1 MKRYLLLILAC
12 ITFSSCGY
20 NTIQKQDEAV
30 TAAWSKV
37 VSQYQR
43 RADLVPN
50 LVKTVQA
57 FATHETEVFESVTQA
72 RAKVGSLNIT
82 ADVLNDEATLKKF
95 QEAQSAMSGALS
107 RLLAVA
113 ENYPTL
119 KSDGNFLD
127 LQKQLEGTE
136 NRITVARDGFIEA
149 VQQYNSNIR
158 SFPVNLTAKLFGYR
172 TKATFTVEN
181 EKEISTAPKVDFGKT
196 AP

>member
-1 MKRYLLLILAC
+1 MKRYLLLILCCLA
-12 ITFSSCGY
+12 FSSCGY
-20 NTIQKQDEAV
+20 NAIQKQDEAV

-57 FATHETEVFESVTQA
+57 FAAHETEVFDSVTQA

-82 ADVLNDEATLKKF
+82 PDVLNDEATLKKF

-119 KSDGNFLD
+119 KSDSNFLD

-136 NRITVARDGFIEA
+136 NRIAVARGDFIEA
-149 VQQYNSNIR
+149 VQQYNSTVR

-172 TKATFTVEN
+172 TKPTFTVEN

>member
-1 MKRYLLLILAC
+1 MKKYIILILAC

-20 NTIQKQDEAV
+20 NSIQRQDEAV

-50 LVKTVQA
+50 LVKTVSA
-57 FATHETEVFESVTQA
+57 FATHEKEVFDSVTEA
-72 RAKVGSLNIT
+72 RSKVGSLNVT
-82 ADVLNDEATLKKF
+82 PEVLNDEATLKRF
-95 QEAQSAMSGALS
+95 QDAQSSMTGALS

-113 ENYPTL
+113 ENYPVL
-119 KSDGNFLD
+119 KSDANFLD

-136 NRITVARDGFIEA
+136 NRITVAREGFIEA
-149 VQQYNSNIR
+149 IQQYNSNVR
-158 SFPVNLTAKLFGYR
+158 SFPVNLTAKLFGYK
-172 TKATFTVEN
+172 TKASFTVEN
-181 EKEISTAPKVDFGKT
+181 EKEISVAPKVEFGKT